1 MHKMGNCYAN
11 ASLQKQV
18 IPEMIDVKLLPK
30 YIPQISEGR
39 VVSVYDGDTI
49 HIAGFVI
56 NNPQL
61 FKFSV
66 RLNGIDCPEMK
77 SGKSL
82 DKTEHDVAVMA
93 KSFLSEMINKIVTL
107 QNVGLD
113 KYGRLLADVYFQDR
127 HLNKE
132 MIDKRFA
139 VKYDGGTKMV
149 PACWEKYHKTGEMSP
164 N

>member
-1 MHKMGNCYAN
+1 MSMFRSCYTV
-11 ASLQKQV
+11 STLQKNV
-18 IPEMIDVKLLPK
+18 IPEVIDAKNVPK

-39 VVSVYDGDTI
+39 VISVYDGDTI
-49 HIAGFVI
+49 HIAGFVV

-82 DKTEHDVAVMA
+82 DKTEKDIAIIA
-93 KSFLSEMINKIVTL
+93 KSFLTEINNQVVTL
-107 QNVGLD
+107 RNVGLD
-113 KYGRLLADVYFQDR
+113 KYGRLLADVYFQER

-132 MIDKRFA
+132 MIDKRLA
-139 VKYDGGTKMV
+139 VKYDGGTKIV
-149 PACWEKYHKTGEMSP
+149 PACWETYHRTGELSS
-164 N
+164 

>member
-1 MHKMGNCYAN
+1 MRSMGNCYAT
-11 ASLQKQV
+11 ATLQKNF
-18 IPEMIDVKLLPK
+18 IPEVIDVKSLPK

-82 DKTEHDVAVMA
+82 DKTEHAVAVMA
-93 KSFLSEMINKIVTL
+93 KSFLSEMNNKIVTL
-107 QNVGLD
+107 RNVDLD
-113 KYGRLLADVYFQDR
+113 KYGRLLADVYFQER

-139 VKYDGGTKMV
+139 VKYDGRTKVV
-149 PACWEKYHKTGEMSP
+149 PSCWETYHKTGEMSH
-164 N
+164 